1 MFYRPMRSSS
11 LTQHQSG
18 ATLIEVLV
26 TVLILSIGLLAMGAM
41 MSYATLM
48 PKFSGNRSVAMS
60 TATNMIE
67 RMRANP
73 STWNSAGSQ
82 TFSIKDSYGAAAT
95 FSTTPGSTSLP
106 SGSTCSFPNCTQ
118 ATIATMDIA
127 LVQQQLNQQ
136 LPPAGMTIDVPDAT
150 KNEGNLWVIWQEPST
165 YGSFST
171 SGSDSCPPA
180 VKTLNL
186 TLTPAARCVYLPFKL

>member
-1 MFYRPMRSSS
+1 MRPFKPTRR
-11 LTQHQSG
+11 QSG
-18 ATLIEVLV
+18 ATLIEILV
-26 TVLILSIGLLAMGAM
+26 TVLILAIGLLAMGAM

-73 STWNSAGSQ
+73 TTTTP
-82 TFSIKDSYGAAAT
+82 TFSINSYATTT
-95 FSTTPGSTSLP
+95 FSVTLPVTTSLP
-106 SGSTCSFPNCTQ
+106 SGSTCSFPSCTQ
-118 ATIATMDIA
+118 GTIATMDIA

-136 LPPAGMTIDVPDAT
+136 LPPAGMTIEVTDAAN
-150 KNEGNLWVIWQEPST
+150 NEGNVWVIWQEAST

-171 SGSDSCPPA
+171 TGSDNCPAA
-180 VKTLNL
+180 VTALG
-186 TLTPAARCVYLPFKL
+186 LTPAPRCVYLPFKL

>member
-1 MFYRPMRSSS
+1 MKPFK
-11 LTQHQSG
+11 LTRHQSG
-18 ATLIEVLV
+18 ATLIEILV

-73 STWNSAGSQ
+73 STWNAAGTQ
-82 TFSIKDSYGAAAT
+82 TFSINDAYSTAT
-95 FSTTPGSTSLP
+95 FSVTPGSTSLP

-118 ATIATMDIA
+118 AAIATMDLA

-136 LPPAGMTIDVPDAT
+136 LSPAGLTIAVTNPPT
-150 KNEGNLWVIWQEPST
+150 STEGDLWVIWQEPSA

-171 SGSDSCPPA
+171 AGSDNCPAA
-180 VKTLNL
+180 VKALNL
-186 TLTPAARCVYLPFKL
+186 TPAPRCVYLPFKL